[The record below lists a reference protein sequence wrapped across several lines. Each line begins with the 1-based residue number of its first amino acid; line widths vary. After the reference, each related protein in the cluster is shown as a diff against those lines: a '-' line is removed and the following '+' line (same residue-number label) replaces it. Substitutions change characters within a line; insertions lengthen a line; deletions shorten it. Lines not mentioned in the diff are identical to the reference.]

1 MINGLDDLLT
11 IELNEY
17 GFQIETSWLYF
28 AIDWRFIS
36 TAALVFIG
44 YKAYKIWRDKW

>member
-1 MINGLDDLLT
+1 MIRGLDDLLT

-17 GFQIETSWLYF
+17 GFQIETAWLYF

-36 TAALVFIG
+36 TSALVFI
-44 YKAYKIWRDKW
+44 AYKIIKRKKNK